1 MKLIPST
8 RTHFRCLH
16 LLAASSL
23 HAEPPQSSP
32 IDTLLFPPDFI
43 MQNKE
48 TIALTDAQADAI
60 IAAAQKAQPDLEE
73 MQKNAQSATQDF
85 AAVLAE
91 KPVKADAALAQFDKV
106 MDREREMK
114 RAHLKLVLAIRGQ
127 LKAEQIEKLAQLKKA
142 PAAGGGDTARMIEEK
157 AKRVEQGAARWQ
169 SEGRD
174 PSAIGELMQKIE
186 PLMRE
191 GKAREVN
198 EVLDQALKLLESK
211 GK

>member
-1 MKLIPST
+1 MKLTTPTSAL
-8 RTHFRCLH
+8 FRGLL

-23 HAEPPQSSP
+23 HAEPPQGSP
-32 IDTLLFPPDFI
+32 VDALLFPPDFI
-43 MQNKE
+43 MQHKE
-48 TIALTDAQADAI
+48 AIGLTQAQADAI
-60 IAAAQKAQPDLEE
+60 IAVAQKAEPDFHE
-73 MQKNAQSATQDF
+73 MQKNMQSANHDF
-85 AAVLAE
+85 AAALAE
-91 KPVKADAALAQFDKV
+91 KPVKADAALAQLEKV

-114 RAHLKLVLAIRGQ
+114 RAHLKLVLAVRQQ
-127 LKAEQIEKLAQLKKA
+127 LTAEQIEKLAGMKKV
-142 PAAGGGDTARMIEEK
+142 PALAGGDTERAIHEK

-174 PSAIGELMQKIE
+174 PSPIAELMQKIE

-198 EVLDQALKLLESK
+198 AVLDEALKLIEGK